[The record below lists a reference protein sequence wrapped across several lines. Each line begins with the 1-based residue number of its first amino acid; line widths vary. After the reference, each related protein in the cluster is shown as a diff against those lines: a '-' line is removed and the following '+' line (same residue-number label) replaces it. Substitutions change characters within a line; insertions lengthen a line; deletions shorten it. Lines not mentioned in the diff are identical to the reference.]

1 VHQSQQK
8 LSQLSQEQ
16 EMGFVTA
23 KRQLADVAAS
33 AEVEAELTRAVLLTS
48 RQELEQAVT
57 RLRELGAGQA
67 LLLSEIEQG
76 RETLTE
82 LRNQQT
88 ASFAKASAHLTS
100 IAEQSQAAEERLS
113 YLLGEVTGGVERL
126 TRMDASILG
135 EVFKLASAF
144 FYIGAAV
151 LAYCAT
157 AHYTTARVRP
167 LVFGLLALA
176 FTLEH
181 YLWDLAAYFPLQPS
195 IAEYVNLLVAPLPR
209 SRYISRI
216 AHILPTGTS
225 TCVGSFARASVL
237 WALRWCWGPPHSTK
251 ITIISDTK

>member
-16 EMGFVTA
+16 EVGFVNA
-23 KRQLADVAAS
+23 KKQLADVAAS

-57 RLRELGAGQA
+57 RLRELSTGQL

-126 TRMDASILG
+126 ARIDASILG

-151 LAYCAT
+151 LAYCGT

-167 LVFGLLALA
+167 LVFGFLALA

-181 YLWDLAAYFPLQPS
+181 YLWGLADYFSLQPS
-195 IAEYVNLLVAPLPR
+195 IEEYVNSLIAALLL
-209 SRYISRI
+209 
-216 AHILPTGTS
+216 AHCSLESAYVFPTGTS
-225 TCVGSFARASVL
+225 TSVASFARASVL
-237 WALRWCWGPPHSTK
+237 
-251 ITIISDTK
+251 